1 MISIKFLVVDLS
13 NGRFGLARF
22 GAIEFRYES
31 VNPNGAR
38 LIFMT
43 HHQYELFYCMQHTLF
58 TSVRMLVQRSST
70 RNYENME
77 L

>member
-13 NGRFGLARF
+13 TGRFDS
-22 GAIEFRYES
+22 IEFQYKS

-43 HHQYELFYCMQHTLF
+43 HHQYELFYCMQHTYF
-58 TSVRMLVQRSST
+58 IYQRTNVSTECST